1 MNKLIALI
9 QKLQANNATES
20 EKKELLDALENND
33 QELKTWLET
42 NYNSDLTNSIQV
54 LSEKRSSEIFSQI
67 QELKN
72 TQPTIVHKKIANLI
86 PITKPWIMRLAAASM
101 IGIMTICGYFYLSN
115 KQQTTTSALV
125 ANSKTLIQKHINNTK
140 ETITVVL
147 QDSSTILIEPKSAIA
162 YYSPFI
168 EKRHIQLTGKA
179 TFKVAKN
186 AAKPFTVYAN
196 GTSTTAL
203 GTVFSI
209 DAFKNKVAVQLF
221 EGKVVV
227 KAAGIKTKLNDTY
240 LNPGEQCFVN
250 NQSGTYAVSK
260 FNLNY
265 ASTNKEAATIKTSK
279 INRNNRNEIST
290 LEFNR
295 VQLKDVFSKIGNKY
309 NAIIKFENANLG
321 IATFT
326 GSFLKTDTLKN
337 ILSII
342 CNTND
347 LLFKEENGIIII
359 YR

>member
-9 QKLQANNATES
+9 QKFQANNATDS

-101 IGIMTICGYFYLSN
+101 IGIMAICGYFYLSN
-115 KQQTTTSALV
+115 KQQITTSALV
-125 ANSKTLIQKHINNTK
+125 ANSNLLIQKHINNTK

-209 DAFKNKVAVQLF
+209 DAFNNKVAVQLL

-227 KAAGIKTKLNDTY
+227 KDVGTKIAFADTY
-240 LNPGEQCFVN
+240 LKPGELCFVN
-250 NQSGTYAVSK
+250 NLSRTYAVSRFK
-260 FNLNY
+260 INY
-265 ASTNKEAATIKTSK
+265 ASTNNDAATIKISK
-279 INRNNRNEIST
+279 IKRYNSNEA
-290 LEFNR
+290 LVFNR
-295 VQLKDVFSKIGNKY
+295 APLKDVFSQIGNKY
-309 NAIIKFENANLG
+309 KTNIEFENIDLG